1 MSVDCAAMRTLFV
14 TILVL
19 TLHGSTAQDDCK
31 TTSKGLEYE
40 GQISVTRHDQTC
52 QRWDVETPHRP
63 SNFEEVSKMKHNYC
77 RNPDGDD
84 SPWCYTM
91 DPDDTWSYCDIPF
104 CKECKTTSKGLEYRG
119 TTSITRSNLAC
130 QRWDVETPHRPTNFE
145 ELSKMKHNYCRNPDH
160 EPGPWC
166 YTMDPLYRWDFCDI
180 PFCECE
186 PGTQY
191 RDPDDDV
198 CKAIGSY
205 QDPCSTTVSSCFS
218 PLICAFS
225 VCDCEPAHFY
235 NEHDNRCHPRDE
247 CKRTVKGTEYRGAMS
262 VTESGKT
269 CQRWDSNTPH
279 HPSDYEFVDTYKHNF
294 CRNPGD
300 KDRPWCYTTDPDDRS
315 DYCAVPLCLECKTT
329 TKGFEYLG
337 TISVT
342 RNNVNCQ
349 RWDVKTPHRPR
360 NFTDV
365 SKYQHNYC
373 RNPVVDPDSRPW
385 CYTMDPDDNWDW
397 CDIPFCECE
406 NPETQYR
413 DPDDDICKAIGSY
426 QDPCSTTVS
435 SCFSPLIC
443 AFSVCDCEPAHF
455 YNEHD
460 NRCHPR
466 DECKRTVKGTEYRG
480 AMSVTESGKTCQR
493 WDSNTPHHPS
503 DYEFVDTYKHNFCR
517 NPGDKARPWC
527 YTTDPDDRSDY
538 CDVPLC
544 LECKTTTKG
553 FEYLGTISVTRNNVN
568 CQRWD
573 VKTPHRPRNFTEV
586 SKYQHNYCRNPV
598 VDPDSGPWCYTMD
611 PDDKWDLC
619 DIPFCECENPE
630 TQYRDPDD
638 GICKAIGSYQDPCST
653 TVSSCFSPLICALSV
668 CDCEPAHFYNEHD
681 NRCHP
686 RDECK
691 RTDKGTEYRG
701 AISVTD
707 EGRTCQRWDS
717 TTPHSPTNYAL
728 VDTFKHNFCRNPTDS
743 DKDRPWCYT
752 IDPDKR
758 WEYCTIPYCLECK
771 MTAEGFEYLGTISVT
786 RANVSCQRWDVKTP
800 HRPRNFTDVSKYQHN
815 YCRNPIVDK
824 DSGPWCYTM
833 DPDDKWDFCD
843 IPFCDCQDPRLQ
855 FRDPMDKICKAG
867 EECKT
872 TTEGA
877 EYRGT
882 ISVTVSGRTCQRWD
896 STTPHYPQNYPLIR
910 KYRHN
915 YCRNTDGDSS
925 PWCYT
930 TDPDYRWEYC
940 NIPFCR
946 ECKTTLDGS
955 DYRGTISV
963 SVSNKICQRWD
974 VKTPHLPKNF
984 TFLSALKHNYCRN
997 PDGDS
1002 SPWCY
1007 TTDPDDT
1014 WDRCDIPFCSCENVE
1029 TQYRDPT
1036 DGICKAIGSYQDPC
1050 STTVS
1055 SCFSPLIC
1063 ASGTCDCEPAHFYNE
1078 HDNSCYPRD
1087 ECKSTDK
1094 GTEYRGAINV
1104 TDEGRTCQRWDSTTP
1119 HYPTNYT
1126 LVDTFKHNFCRNPTD
1141 SDKSRPWCYTIDPNE
1156 RWEYC
1161 TIPYCLEC
1169 KKTAKGT
1176 EYLGTISVTRSNRNC
1191 QRWDS
1196 TTPHHPENF
1205 TVLSRF
1211 KHNYCRNFYDHST
1224 PWCYTMD
1231 PDEKWEYCNIPF
1243 CDCQDPRMQF
1253 RDPMDDICKASE
1265 ECKTTAE
1272 GTEYRGTI
1280 SVTSSGRTCQRW
1292 DSTTPHYP
1300 QNYPSVRKYRHNYC
1314 RNPDSDSSPW
1324 CYTTDPD
1331 DRWEYCNIPF
1341 CRECKTTSAGSEYR
1355 GTISVTVTNTICQR
1369 WDEKTPN
1376 PPNNFTFVS
1385 AFKHNYCR
1393 NPDGESS
1400 PWCYT
1405 TDPDDEWNYCNIPFC
1420 DCEDPETQYRDPV
1433 DTICKAIGRYTEPC
1447 STAVTSC
1454 YSPLVC
1460 ASGLCECETNN
1471 YYIAEDNTCN
1481 AFGRYNEPCS
1491 TSVTSCYSPLM
1502 CASGVCKCETE
1513 HYYNAADNSCNK
1525 LGRYKESCSTAAT
1538 SCYSPLMCAS
1548 GLCEC
1553 ETNHYYNADH
1563 NTCNPFGRYE
1573 ETCSTAVSSCFS
1585 PLSCASGLCRC
1596 GTNHYYNADYN
1607 TCNPFGSYKEP
1618 CSATVTSCY
1627 SPLVCAS
1634 GLCECETNYYYN
1646 ADDNTCKPF
1655 GRYTEPCSTA
1665 VTSCYSPLTCETG
1678 LCECETHHYYKADD
1692 NTCNAFNRYKEP
1704 CATAVTSCYSPLSCE
1719 SGLCECHTNHYYKTD
1734 HNTCNAFGR
1743 YKETCSTAVS
1753 SCFTPLSCKSGLC
1766 ECEPNYFYN
1775 SDDNTCNT
1783 FGRYKEPCST
1793 AVTSCY
1799 SPLSCKSGLCECET
1813 NNFYKTDDNTCN
1825 TFGRY
1830 KEACSTAVNSC
1841 YSPLICASGLCEC
1854 ETNNYYNA
1862 DSNTCNTFGR
1872 YKETCLTT
1880 VTSCF
1885 SPLGCDSGLCEC
1897 ETNYYYNADYNTCN
1911 PFGRYKEHCSMSETS
1926 CYSPLSCASGLCECK
1941 PNHFYKTDHN
1951 TCNTFGRY
1959 TEPCSTDVTS
1969 CFSPLICASGVCGCE
1984 TNHYYNED
1992 DNTCNINEIDRE
2004 TCSTVDPCSNNMV
2017 CVSGL
2022 CDCEYPETQY
2032 IDPNDNSCKAIGR
2045 YEEPCSTAAKSCYS
2059 PLKCASGLCKCETTQ
2074 YYKGDDYT
2082 CNTLGRYKEP
2092 CSTAVSSCYSP
2103 LICASDLCE
2112 CETTHY
2118 YNADYNTC
2126 NKLGSYKEPCST
2138 SVISCSS
2145 PLTCVSSLCDCDTTQ
2160 YYNEDDNT
2168 CNTLGSYRESCST
2181 SVSSCYSPLSCV
2193 SGSCEC
2199 ETTHYYNADDNTCN
2213 TLGRY
2218 REPCSTAVNSCYSP
2232 LICASSL
2239 CGCETNHYYNTDDN
2253 TCNPFGRYTDPC
2265 TSAVTSCYSPLICAS
2280 GLCGCETNHY
2290 YNTDDN
2296 TCNTFGRY
2304 TEPCST
2310 AVISCYSPFV
2320 CASGVC
2326 ECETTQYYNADYNTC
2341 PALGR
2346 YKEPCSTSVTSCY
2359 SPLIC
2364 ASGLCDCETSE
2375 YYKLDLNTCNTR
2387 GRYEE
2392 SCATAVDS
2400 CYSPLVCPSGLCGCE
2415 TNNYYKADHNS
2426 CNEFGRYKEPC
2437 SAAVTSCY
2445 SPLICASGLCD
2456 CATNHYYKADD
2467 NTCNAFGRYKEP
2479 CSAAVS
2485 SCYLPLTC
2493 ETGLCDCELHH
2504 YYKSESN
2511 TCNIYGRYKETCS
2524 TAVSSCYSPLICASG
2539 LCECETNHYY
2549 KADHNTCNTFGRY
2562 NEPCSAAVSSCYS
2575 PLFCVSGLC
2584 GCETNHYYNTDNN
2597 TCNKFGRYKEPCSTS
2612 VSSCNSP
2619 LSCNSGL
2626 CECETTQY
2634 YDADYNTCN
2643 PLGRYKEHCS
2653 TAVISCYS
2661 PFVCASGL
2669 CECDTT
2675 HYYNADSNTCNT
2687 LGRYKDSCST
2697 AVNSCNS
2704 PLICNSGVCECET
2717 NLYYNAEYNTC
2728 NTLGRYNETCS
2739 TSVNSCYSPY
2749 MCVSGLCE
2757 CATTHYYNEDFS
2769 TCKPLGT
2776 HNDLC
2781 STSVRSCI
2789 TPLICNAGI
2798 CDCETTKYYN
2808 ENDNTCNIHDDCK
2821 MTSQGMEYRGAVN
2834 ITINNRTCQRWDS
2847 NDPHVH
2853 YRFNP
2858 PPGYAHNYCRN
2869 PDFEDAQPS
2878 PWCYTMDPSM
2888 RLEMCDIP
2896 FCRSKYT
2903 ETCTPQLLCFNNM
2916 LCVSGR
2922 CDCENPGTQY
2932 HDPLNDS
2939 CKARKKYNETCSTP
2953 LSCYNNLVCVSGR
2966 CDCESPGEQYHD
2978 PIDNSCKARNNYK
2991 EACISIPGD
3000 STCYNNLICG
3010 FGVCDCEEQAT
3021 MYHDPSNNTCTTIGR
3036 YQDPCSIDARNTS
3049 CYPPLLC
3056 SFSVCYCKLPAMQRY
3071 NADDNTCNDAHF
3083 KVEEFV
3089 NNTEDYGDIVEATMD
3104 LMHYMNTETKEKVH
3118 VIEEM
3123 VTVLADLP
3131 TESESNMESIL
3142 KASNEISKETDALSD
3157 NVQDALITVI
3167 DKISSQISYTDVNKN
3182 MKNETDKVNNMV
3194 ISIFES
3200 SSNLMDLNHVQEP
3213 DIAEE
3218 NIIVKYNTE
3227 HTIEQPEPKEQTTEQ
3242 KVEREKKIERTE
3254 KILHTVDVIAESAL
3268 ESLNE
3273 NEPNK
3278 KEFTS
3283 KTMNLVVGLSKLN
3296 TSANASTDI
3305 GTSRKICNKTVTSM
3319 FRLPSEIKD
3328 QLEDSSTN
3336 GFKFQMLFLDQ
3347 NPRSWDSS
3355 SAYIN
3360 SPMVSL
3366 VLKDSNQHTINVTKL
3381 HKPIIV
3387 EIPIGNCGNDEKY
3400 DKFIFNT
3407 NNHIQDYFLRLIV
3420 TQPADM
3426 YYMVK
3431 IITDA
3436 PQNNVSINIAINFQ
3450 EKVTPFEAENG
3461 VLLDYSETAY
3471 IKDPPEKTLYWSIGL
3486 IVNPGYRTNAK
3497 FRQNITVKVLSTAI
3511 TCRYW
3516 NHTSGSWITGGF
3528 KVSPVSSSKNL
3539 ECEVDHLTDFAGG
3552 YFVLPNIVDPIKDAL
3567 LFLTF
3572 FDNPVVVSVVVL
3584 VWFIYFVALYLAR
3597 QKDRQDRHLDGIVTP
3612 CSSDPSEPFK
3622 YLMCIVTGWRY
3633 DARTTANV
3641 ACYIKGKHG
3650 HTARQCLTRTSSPQV
3665 LFSTGAEDWFL
3676 ITSSY
3681 DIGDLVNVTIWH
3693 DNSGSSPSWFLSRV
3707 LIQDLQTKKVYTF
3720 YHDNWLGM
3728 ESGTA
3733 KVCLSI
3739 ESNYNLKQQFL
3750 LRTATD
3756 LRRAH
3761 LWISI
3766 ISKPPWSDFT
3776 RVQRLSCAL
3785 SLLLCTMLACIMF
3798 HGIPSENT
3806 ISSDVA
3812 AFQFEFSLKDFI
3824 IGLESSLIMFPIN
3837 FVIIKLFLVSKT
3849 KQLRREGY
3857 MEIDV
3862 TSPESCDKKRSDKG
3876 EIPIVAVKRSIFP
3889 TWGIYIAW
3897 TTTILT
3903 SLISSYFVML
3913 YGLQY
3918 GYYESLN
3925 WLVSFLTAFVDDCF
3939 VMEPTSVVFF
3949 ALLFTFLLKRRN
3961 ITYYRPALIVREFE
3975 ENDNFWPRRSK
3986 KWTFIP
3992 EHAKRKHLK
4001 KAKQELDL
4009 KRKVHTKLL
4018 DIIIYV
4024 FFTFILLF
4032 VVHNQRPVEKC
4043 FQQSQ
4048 VISNLFIN
4056 KKVDTVKTRGDIW
4069 TYIKESVIPPL
4080 SRTIPY
4086 DTLKKIPENDFLLL
4100 GKFRLKQIRVPT
4112 DSCKFPKKLKK
4123 LFGFDHLGIECS
4135 SSLNSIEDD
4144 NNHYNKSWLTQSQGI
4159 SANDEWSYQ
4168 NVWDL
4173 DSVPYIGD
4181 GAIYSGGGY
4190 LVDMK
4195 ADSSAISK
4203 IGELNL
4209 KSWIDIRTR
4218 AFFIE
4223 FVLYNPNVYMYSSV
4237 LIAFEYSSPGTLTKT
4252 HHIYTLPLSDYSS
4265 TEEITWLVFEAIF
4278 LVLTILFS
4286 YIEIRKIRF
4295 IGFCTYFKI
4304 FWNKLSMFMLILC
4317 YTATVIFIVRYRRT
4331 TIVLRQYRDSGNNS
4345 YINFSLAILWDS
4357 ILFYILAVLTAVTS
4371 MKFLQLLMLTHK
4383 LKYLFSMMEY
4393 ANKPLKYFTL
4403 MYIFSLLA
4411 FACCGYLLFGSSLVG
4426 YRSFGYSFLTLMEW
4440 TFRIA
4445 NFKQY
4450 LEIYPEL
4457 GPVFILLFI
4466 FVFVFLLMNM
4476 FSVIVINAKK
4486 SVRKKVVKQDAQLS
4500 LRMKYLKGR
4509 IQRMFRSYNKKK

>member
-1783 FGRYKEPCST
+1783 
-1793 AVTSCY
+1793 
-1799 SPLSCKSGLCECET
+1799 
-1813 NNFYKTDDNTCN
+1813 
-1825 TFGRY
+1825 
-1830 KEACSTAVNSC
+1830 
-1841 YSPLICASGLCEC
+1841 
-1854 ETNNYYNA
+1854 
-1862 DSNTCNTFGR
+1862 
-1872 YKETCLTT
+1872 
-1880 VTSCF
+1880 
-1885 SPLGCDSGLCEC
+1885 
-1897 ETNYYYNADYNTCN
+1897 
-1911 PFGRYKEHCSMSETS
+1911 
-1926 CYSPLSCASGLCECK
+1926 
-1941 PNHFYKTDHN
+1941 
-1951 TCNTFGRY
+1951 
-1959 TEPCSTDVTS
+1959 
-1969 CFSPLICASGVCGCE
+1969 
-1984 TNHYYNED
+1984 
-1992 DNTCNINEIDRE
+1992 
-2004 TCSTVDPCSNNMV
+2004 
-2017 CVSGL
+2017 
-2022 CDCEYPETQY
+2022 
-2032 IDPNDNSCKAIGR
+2032 
-2045 YEEPCSTAAKSCYS
+2045 
-2059 PLKCASGLCKCETTQ
+2059 
-2074 YYKGDDYT
+2074 
-2082 CNTLGRYKEP
+2082 
-2092 CSTAVSSCYSP
+2092 
-2103 LICASDLCE
+2103 
-2112 CETTHY
+2112 
-2118 YNADYNTC
+2118 
-2126 NKLGSYKEPCST
+2126 
-2138 SVISCSS
+2138 
-2145 PLTCVSSLCDCDTTQ
+2145 
-2160 YYNEDDNT
+2160 
-2168 CNTLGSYRESCST
+2168 
-2181 SVSSCYSPLSCV
+2181 
-2193 SGSCEC
+2193 
-2199 ETTHYYNADDNTCN
+2199 
-2213 TLGRY
+2213 
-2218 REPCSTAVNSCYSP
+2218 
-2232 LICASSL
+2232 
-2239 CGCETNHYYNTDDN
+2239 
-2253 TCNPFGRYTDPC
+2253 
-2265 TSAVTSCYSPLICAS
+2265 
-2280 GLCGCETNHY
+2280 
-2290 YNTDDN
+2290 
-2296 TCNTFGRY
+2296 
-2304 TEPCST
+2304 
-2310 AVISCYSPFV
+2310 
-2320 CASGVC
+2320 
-2326 ECETTQYYNADYNTC
+2326 
-2341 PALGR
+2341 
-2346 YKEPCSTSVTSCY
+2346 
-2359 SPLIC
+2359 
-2364 ASGLCDCETSE
+2364 
-2375 YYKLDLNTCNTR
+2375 
-2387 GRYEE
+2387 
-2392 SCATAVDS
+2392 
-2400 CYSPLVCPSGLCGCE
+2400 
-2415 TNNYYKADHNS
+2415 
-2426 CNEFGRYKEPC
+2426 FGRYKEPC